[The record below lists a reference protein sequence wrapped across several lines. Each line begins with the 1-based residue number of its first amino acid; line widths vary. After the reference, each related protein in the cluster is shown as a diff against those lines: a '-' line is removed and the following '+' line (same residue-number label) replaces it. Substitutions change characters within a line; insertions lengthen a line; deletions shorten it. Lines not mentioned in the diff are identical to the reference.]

1 MPWCLLLHAGEPGIR
16 PGSVD
21 VSDRC
26 YELMRYVRSPPSGL
40 KDSTSYPAFFMA
52 PAMKPRTVCFSQPIF
67 SMISASVAPFLR
79 WSMATTWA
87 VLLPSRGALAPV
99 ASSLAVVS
107 LVALAFFG
115 APLAAVGAALAFL
128 GLAAG
133 AGSAAASF
141 STSSPSRSAAF
152 QILAMADLRSVNRLT
167 SFRSPKGGAPAKLF
181 QTSTRRP
188 AADSRGGA

>member
-67 SMISASVAPFLR
+67 SMISANVAPLLR

-99 ASSLAVVS
+99 AASLAVVS

-133 AGSAAASF
+133 GGAGSGCPDLDQAAGAPVLGGVGEF
-141 STSSPSRSAAF
+141 FLGRE
-152 QILAMADLRSVNRLT
+152 
-167 SFRSPKGGAPAKLF
+167 GGAAP
-181 QTSTRRP
+181 
-188 AADSRGGA
+188 DGGGRFRFDRQAVVG